1 MKQSCRNGN
10 GEEMDSTIIV
20 EEEPTPN
27 MLVINLCLL
36 EQSVGERNW
45 DLVFG
50 NNLYERHM

>member
-10 GEEMDSTIIV
+10 GEETESTIIV

-36 EQSVGERNW
+36 EQSVEERNW